1 LLYSGGATCYPA
13 SAQRKRHVQIR
24 RCGPLMRSLCRAKEK
39 HIKLLLTR
47 LVVVRSGRL
56 IDQPETAPIRA
67 KRQPGDLPDT
77 ADARSGAGR

>member
-13 SAQRKRHVQIR
+13 SGHRKRHVQIR

-47 LVVVRSGRL
+47 LVVVQSDTVAPLGSGDRFATN
-56 IDQPETAPIRA
+56 PVV
-67 KRQPGDLPDT
+67 PGSSES
-77 ADARSGAGR
+77 AASFS